1 MITATNT
8 VRGPRGE
15 AGCRGAGAGAH
26 MAITEIKDLWA
37 YKKQENVALVKQNV
51 YLT

>member
-1 MITATNT
+1 M
-8 VRGPRGE
+8 R
-15 AGCRGAGAGAH
+15 

-37 YKKQENVALVKQNV
+37 YKKQENVALVKQNI